1 MGNTAWLS
9 PEFFSMEVRAMGTM
23 MLTITCWGLNV
34 IVASTF
40 LTQMENT
47 TPSSTSGFYAAIC
60 ILGWVAVYFCYQQV
74 NGMTLED
81 IREVFNYGF
90 GLQRAREIQK
100 EMEER
105 VR

>member
-9 PEFFSMEVRAMGTM
+9 SEFFSMEVRAMGTM
-23 MLTITCWGLNV
+23 MLTMTCWGSNV

-40 LTQMENT
+40 LMQMENT
-47 TPSSTSGFYAAIC
+47 TPSGASGFYAAIC
-60 ILGWVAVYFCYQQV
+60 ILGWAAVYFCYPEV
-74 NGMTLED
+74 NGMTLQD
-81 IREVFNYGF
+81 IREVFNHGF
-90 GLQRAREIQK
+90 GVQRAREIQK

>member
-1 MGNTAWLS
+1 MGNTAWLNS
-9 PEFFSMEVRAMGTM
+9 EFFSMKVRAMGTV
-23 MLTITCWGLNV
+23 MLTMTCWGSNV

-47 TPSSTSGFYAAIC
+47 TPSGASGFYAAIC
-60 ILGWVAVYFCYQQV
+60 ILGWAADYFCYPEV
-74 NGMTLED
+74 NGMTLEN
-81 IREVFNYGF
+81 IREVFNHGF
-90 GLQRAREIQK
+90 GVQRAREIQK

>member
-9 PEFFSMEVRAMGTM
+9 SEFFSMEVRAVGTM
-23 MLTITCWGLNV
+23 MLTMTCWGSNI

-40 LTQMENT
+40 LTRMENT
-47 TPSSTSGFYAAIC
+47 APSGASGFYAAIC
-60 ILGWVAVYFCYQQV
+60 ILSLVAVYFCYPEV
-74 NGMTLED
+74 KGMTFED
-81 IREVFNYGF
+81 IREVFNHRF
-90 GLQRAREIQK
+90 GVKRAREIQK